1 MANLAGKYPPP
12 PPPPKK
18 YYMEDPCCSHKVMN
32 IDTKQSTQNDVKI
45 LFFFYSW
52 SFGVLLWEIESGGI
66 TESINNQVKFI
77 QGCLVLFYQSSIQ
90 NGHFNAPLHGW
101 TMLNKNFRQ
110 HQLTQCMHAQT
121 RPTMLHPST
130 LDILLNQHVCLVNCK
145 RPWNCTSKDI
155 APSCSPWR
163 RH

>member
-1 MANLAGKYPPP
+1 M
-12 PPPPKK
+12 
-18 YYMEDPCCSHKVMN
+18 
-32 IDTKQSTQNDVKI
+32 DTKQSTQDDVKI

-66 TESINNQVKFI
+66 TEPINNQVKFI

-130 LDILLNQHVCLVNCK
+130 LDIAYCWTSMFLETALRKTLLLLATLGGAT
-145 RPWNCTSKDI
+145 R
-155 APSCSPWR
+155 
-163 RH
+163 